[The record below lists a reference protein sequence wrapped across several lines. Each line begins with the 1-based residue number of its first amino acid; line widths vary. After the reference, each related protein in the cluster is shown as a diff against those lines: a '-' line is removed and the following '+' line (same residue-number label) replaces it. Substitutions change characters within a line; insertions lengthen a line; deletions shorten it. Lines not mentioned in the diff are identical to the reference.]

1 MKTLK
6 RIEIVA
12 VLLFVAVIIFASF
25 FGVYKKEDFRTV
37 NLIKGYDLGMQFTDA
52 RTLKMTVSTDE
63 NEIIYDSEGNIVKDD
78 GKTEYTEENGYK
90 IETVKVNKDEV
101 LTEENYSLSEKVLKD
116 RLKGL
121 RVGEYKLE
129 LNEETGEI
137 LVKLQ
142 ENDEAEEIIHHLKGQ
157 GEFSIIDKDTE
168 EVLLNNDHVENAEV
182 VIMPSN
188 ETGTSNTVYLEI
200 EFNDEGA
207 KKLEEISKTYVKTTE
222 EKENEE
228 GEIEEVDT
236 TKYVSVVLD
245 GTTYSS
251 TYFGETMSTGV
262 LYVPVTE
269 ASDNETLE
277 QYRKEVEHIVTI
289 INSGKL
295 PIVYEYAEETIAPE
309 INKNVLFIVI
319 LVPVVLLL
327 ISCIVLVVKFKSK
340 GFISTFLQIGY
351 IALLLLAVRYT
362 NVVITIE
369 GIAGIVIS
377 VILNYILVYTMLN
390 NLKKKEHI
398 EWNKIGKFALR
409 TIPVYIIAVILAFN
423 SLTRIN
429 SLGMTVVWGSMVLY
443 VYNLTITRTVLK
455 MLSK

>member
-1 MKTLK
+1 
-6 RIEIVA
+6 
-12 VLLFVAVIIFASF
+12 
-25 FGVYKKEDFRTV
+25 
-37 NLIKGYDLGMQFTDA
+37 
-52 RTLKMTVSTDE
+52 
-63 NEIIYDSEGNIVKDD
+63 
-78 GKTEYTEENGYK
+78 
-90 IETVKVNKDEV
+90 
-101 LTEENYSLSEKVLKD
+101 
-116 RLKGL
+116 
-121 RVGEYKLE
+121 
-129 LNEETGEI
+129 
-137 LVKLQ
+137 
-142 ENDEAEEIIHHLKGQ
+142 
-157 GEFSIIDKDTE
+157 
-168 EVLLNNDHVENAEV
+168 
-182 VIMPSN
+182 MPSN